1 MYVNRVEI
9 DYIYTSYSI
18 SYIIQHQYSDHL
30 RHEHTEVMPNYLTRY
45 LMSST
50 LFYTDKNDISYIGL
64 YKSISREMAKI
75 VKVNPNIS

>member
-1 MYVNRVEI
+1 MVQIKWVAR
-9 DYIYTSYSI
+9 D
-18 SYIIQHQYSDHL
+18 SDNL